1 MMRTTPGEYV
11 REVADDPL
19 PHLRHTCATLA
30 LSAHVKPKGCQWDA
44 GTPDHRD
51 HIGHLLAR
59 PARHATGRHRRHGVH
74 ALRLIA

>member
-1 MMRTTPGEYV
+1 MIRF
-11 REVADDPL
+11 
-19 PHLRHTCATLA
+19 HTCATPAPHLRYAGA
-30 LSAHVKPKGCQWDA
+30 LGARESQGCQWDA

-74 ALRLIA
+74 ALLLID